1 MAAGRHARRR
11 QPLGGAGRPA
21 RDRRHRLQGA
31 GPPRA
36 QPRPPHPRD
45 HRDGAHRGS
54 RRGRAHARRTR
65 RAGRA
70 HRPRRLRHGLLLAE
84 LAQAL
89 PARADQARPL
99 VHRRP
104 ARGDARR
111 GDRGVGG
118 RDGALAGARDGRRG
132 RRDRAAARAPQGAR
146 LRVRAGL
153 PLLAAGA
160 RRRARAHVRGRL
172 SSGAGE
178 AACVAAFPCND
189 LRQKQ
194 AKEAAVRHPR
204 TIHARRLR
212 LVVGASVL
220 AAVAAAGC
228 GGGKKEESNAPPPR
242 TIVSR
247 SVERTSA
254 LKSFH
259 FMLKVENAPSGAP
272 GLTITFAEGDLQ
284 VPGRLRARVNGTFG
298 RAPVQTQIV
307 AVGNKTVL
315 QDPLSKKWRPFATG
329 SNPAELVKEVPT
341 VVKQATGLANAGSEK
356 VGGDDT
362 YKVTGKIKASVVA
375 PILAVQPGSKLVPFT
390 IWVGKKDYYLRR
402 ARLEGPVAQ
411 NEPTDITRT
420 IELSKFNEALNITL
434 PPGSS

>member
-1 MAAGRHARRR
+1 M
-11 QPLGGAGRPA
+11 
-21 RDRRHRLQGA
+21 
-31 GPPRA
+31 
-36 QPRPPHPRD
+36 
-45 HRDGAHRGS
+45 
-54 RRGRAHARRTR
+54 
-65 RAGRA
+65 
-70 HRPRRLRHGLLLAE
+70 
-84 LAQAL
+84 
-89 PARADQARPL
+89 
-99 VHRRP
+99 
-104 ARGDARR
+104 
-111 GDRGVGG
+111 
-118 RDGALAGARDGRRG
+118 
-132 RRDRAAARAPQGAR
+132 
-146 LRVRAGL
+146 
-153 PLLAAGA
+153 
-160 RRRARAHVRGRL
+160 
-172 SSGAGE
+172 
-178 AACVAAFPCND
+178 
-189 LRQKQ
+189 
-194 AKEAAVRHPR
+194 RHPR

-284 VPGRLRARVNGTFG
+284 VPGRLRARVNGTFA

-329 SNPAELVKEVPT
+329 SNPAVLVKDVPK
-341 VVKQATGLANAGSEK
+341 VVQQATGLANAGSEK

-362 YKVTGKIKASVVA
+362 YKVTGKIKAAVVA
-375 PILAVQPGSKLVPFT
+375 PILAVQPSSKLVPFT

-411 NEPTDITRT
+411 NEPDNITRT
-420 IELSKFNEALNITL
+420 IELSKFNESLNITL